1 MNIRAK
7 LTLRFSVIVASILI
21 LFSLAVYFLSDIYRR
36 EEFYTRLESRA
47 ITTGRLI
54 VKVNEVDMDLLR
66 IIDQHSIHALF
77 EEKVMVFDG
86 NNSLIYNGLDDFS
99 ISYTPELLNNI
110 RQKGKIEYTENDRE
124 VVGIRY
130 TEANANLAIISS
142 AYDRY
147 GRSKLKNLG
156 QVLVAG
162 LVLGIGIILLSGRI
176 FAQQA
181 LRPLARMND
190 EITKIS
196 AGSLNQRVA
205 EGESNDEIAQLARN
219 FNLML
224 ERLEAAFAI
233 QQQFVTNASHE
244 LRNPLAAIT
253 SQLQSTLSKPR
264 SSEEYQEVLKSV
276 FDDTRTLVELTNG
289 LLILAQSGIEN
300 QRNFFQPVRVDE
312 VIFSAQTE
320 LSKNFPQYH
329 FQIGYSELPDDDNA
343 LKIMGIEQLLKTAFL
358 NFMDNACKFSPD
370 HSVQVLVSFP
380 KSAMIEIC
388 FGDRGP
394 GIPAQA
400 REKIF
405 DPFFRVPE
413 TPSSAK
419 GHGIGLSL
427 CLRIVQL
434 HGGSIRLDTAPG
446 KGSRFFVSFPS
457 YVGSAEKV

>member
-21 LFSLAVYFLSDIYRR
+21 LFSVAVYWLSSIYRR

-54 VKVNEVDMDLLR
+54 VKVSEVDMNLLR
-66 IIDQHSIHALF
+66 IIDQNSIHALF
-77 EEKVMVFDG
+77 EEQVLVFDADG
-86 NNSLIYNGLDDFS
+86 KLIYNGLDDYG
-99 ISYTPELLNNI
+99 ISYTAKLINDI
-110 RQKGKIEYTENDRE
+110 RERGKIEYTENDRE

-130 TEANANLAIISS
+130 TEANANLVIISS

-156 QVLVAG
+156 QVLIAG
-162 LVLGIGIILLSGRI
+162 LVSGIGIILLSGRI

-181 LRPLARMND
+181 LRPLARMNN

-205 EGESNDEIAQLARN
+205 EGENNDEIAQLAQN

-253 SQLQSTLSKPR
+253 SQLQATLSKPR

-289 LLILAQSGIEN
+289 LLVLAQSGIEN

-312 VIFSAQTE
+312 AVFSAQTE
-320 LSKNFPQYH
+320 LAKNFPHYH

-370 HSVQVLVSFP
+370 HSVQIMVSFP
-380 KSAMIEIC
+380 SPHTIEIC

-394 GIPAQA
+394 GIPAKA
-400 REKIF
+400 RGKIF
-405 DPFFRVPE
+405 DPFFRVTD
-413 TPSSAK
+413 TPSSVK

-427 CLRIVQL
+427 CHRIVQL

-446 KGSRFFVSFPS
+446 KGTRFFVSFPT
-457 YVGSAEKV
+457 YV

>member
-1 MNIRAK
+1 MNIRTK
-7 LTLRFSVIVASILI
+7 LTLRFSVIVASILA
-21 LFSLAVYFLSDIYRR
+21 LFSLAVYWLSDIYRR
-36 EEFYTRLESRA
+36 EEFYNRLEGRA

-54 VKVNEVDMDLLR
+54 VKVSEVDMELLR
-66 IIDQHSIHALF
+66 IIDQNSIHALF
-77 EEKVMVFDG
+77 EEKILVFDAQ
-86 NNSLIYNGLDDFS
+86 NHLIYNSLDDFP
-99 ISYTPELLNNI
+99 IVYTPELIKEI
-110 RQKGKIEYTENDRE
+110 REKTKLEYTDSDRE

-130 TEANANLAIISS
+130 TEANANLVIISS

-156 QVLVAG
+156 QVLIAG
-162 LVLGIGIILLSGRI
+162 LVLGIGIIVLSGRI

-181 LRPLARMND
+181 LHPLARMNN

-196 AGSLNQRVA
+196 AGSLNQRVD
-205 EGESNDEIAQLARN
+205 EGEGNDEIAQLALN

-253 SQLQSTLSKPR
+253 SQLQATLSKPR
-264 SSEEYQEVLKSV
+264 SPEEYQVVLKSI
-276 FDDTRTLVELTNG
+276 FDDARTLADLTNG
-289 LLILAQSGIEN
+289 LLVLAQSGIVN
-300 QRNFFQPVRVDE
+300 QRNFFQSVRVDE
-312 VIFSAQTE
+312 IIFSAQTE
-320 LSKNFPQYH
+320 LAKNFPQYH

-370 HSVQVLVSFP
+370 HSVQVMVSFP
-380 KSAMIEIC
+380 KPATIEIC

-394 GIPAQA
+394 GIPPQA

-413 TPSSAK
+413 TPSTAK

-427 CLRIVQL
+427 CHRIVQL
-434 HGGSIRLDTAPG
+434 HGGTIRLDTAPG
-446 KGSRFFVSFPS
+446 KGSRFFVSFPA
-457 YVGSAEKV
+457 YA